1 MNRARILSFAILLA
15 VLCAP
20 VVLAADPPANNMD
33 ILREK
38 LRADKK
44 LLVAANMQLTE
55 SEAKAFWPVYD
66 SYQAELATV
75 AERLKKTV
83 NMYADAWNARNITDE
98 MAKKLVADMMA
109 IDETMVQQRK
119 ELLPKLHAVLPPV
132 KVMRYLQIENKIMA
146 LIRYDLSQGVPL
158 AP

>member
-1 MNRARILSFAILLA
+1 MNRVRILSFAILLA

-20 VVLAADPPANNMD
+20 VVLAAEPPANNMD

-44 LLVAANMQLTE
+44 LLVATNMQLTE
-55 SEAKAFWPVYD
+55 NEAKAFWPVYD
-66 SYQAELATV
+66 AYQAELAKV
-75 AERLKKTV
+75 GERLKKAV

-98 MAKKLVADMMA
+98 TAKKLVADMMA
-109 IDETMVQQRK
+109 IDETMLQQRK
-119 ELLPKLHAVLPPV
+119 ELLPKLQAALPPV

-146 LIRYDLSQGVPL
+146 LIRYDVSQGVPL